1 MVRDEDERVE
11 YVPLA
16 SLRPY
21 ERNPRINDGAVDAVA
36 ESIRQYGF
44 KVPMVIDDDNVII
57 TGHTR
62 YKAAMKIGMDKV
74 PVIRASDLT
83 PEQAKAFR
91 IADNKTSDLSI
102 WDNKILLE
110 ELDDIQDGLFTG
122 FETSE
127 IFNDVDSLEIP
138 LDESDNS
145 VLDDND
151 DGVIYEVRLR
161 TQDRELADRVEHF
174 IRSNADV

>member
-1 MVRDEDERVE
+1 MGDDMSQDNVEERIE
-11 YVPLA
+11 YV
-16 SLRPY
+16 SIDCLRPY

-62 YKAAMKIGMDKV
+62 YKAAMKIGIDKV

-91 IADNKTSDLSI
+91 IADNKTS
-102 WDNKILLE
+102 
-110 ELDDIQDGLFTG
+110 
-122 FETSE
+122 E

-145 VLDDND
+145 VLDGND